1 MICKERHRADPEGSI
16 QKRKTVSNLQKERL
30 TKDVRYQ
37 EFREIALGKRS
48 GQAMLPRAISFF
60 VFIRL
65 RAVFSLQKQMV
76 VLQNSKPLRMVKPLP
91 YEWAARQIKI

>member
-1 MICKERHRADPEGSI
+1 VICKERHRADPEGSI

-48 GQAMLPRAISFF
+48 GQAIYQGLFLFYAAPPGG
-60 VFIRL
+60 RL
-65 RAVFSLQKQMV
+65 FALWRNIVIF
-76 VLQNSKPLRMVKPLP
+76 
-91 YEWAARQIKI
+91 